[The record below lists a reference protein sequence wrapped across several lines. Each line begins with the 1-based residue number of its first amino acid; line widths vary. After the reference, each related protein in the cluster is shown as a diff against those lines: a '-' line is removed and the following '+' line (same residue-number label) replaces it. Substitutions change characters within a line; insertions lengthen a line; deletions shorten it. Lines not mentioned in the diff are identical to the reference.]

1 MEPRISNI
9 VVMSCRYGRFLK
21 VTGLSDNM
29 VAASIGSAAFF
40 APEQEIVPDSLL
52 PPTILSFSILSQPQ
66 MEFL

>member
-1 MEPRISNI
+1 
-9 VVMSCRYGRFLK
+9 
-21 VTGLSDNM
+21 M